1 MFAESKCENLFKPVV
16 ALEDIAGTKQNALN
30 LIKNRND
37 EIKKKSFHCVENE
50 HDKIWGFS
58 VNNVGN

>member
-37 EIKKKSFHCVENE
+37 GIKKKVLTALKMNMTKFEV
-50 HDKIWGFS
+50 FQ
-58 VNNVGN
+58 

>member
-16 ALEDIAGTKQNALN
+16 ALEDNAGTKQNALN

-50 HDKIWGFS
+50 HDKI
-58 VNNVGN
+58 

>member
-1 MFAESKCENLFKPVV
+1 MFAESKCENVFEPVV
-16 ALEDIAGTKQNALN
+16 AIEDIAGTKQNALN

-37 EIKKKSFHCVENE
+37 EIKKTFDCFENE
-50 HDKIWGFS
+50 HDKISGFS